1 MQEDYTGYLIKI
13 NKTIYYVKK
22 DDGTY
27 LYCDKVNYNA
37 GKNESNYET
46 TVKILKNSKY
56 KIYDDLSDVN
66 PAKKEDEK
74 KVPEPWDIIKTS
86 SNGYLK
92 LVSNKIGNKLYVVPI
107 KRNVNPKDKTVDF
120 KMVNDNRNLHLM
132 VDKIHSLDINSVG
145 KVLVDKPLSTYM
157 KNKFI
162 KELIKYND
170 LEKIDLSDLN
180 FELKKG
186 IVIVDNN
193 DNIGILG
200 ARQDD
205 GKFNSYGL
213 TQSKENKDAIL
224 IGGYKYQI
232 DYHKRKVIDD
242 SDVKFFVTE
251 GFEKLINPP
260 KKSKQKKYKIGRE
273 VNLVGTK
280 EKVIIIDKIQDKYLF
295 VKSSDEG
302 VFLGLDKK
310 DNLKIES
317 LNRVLSDEELIEI
330 LLKIEKVSNNIGEQN
345 ILYLPKQTKKKI
357 ESRLQKTLKG

>member
-1 MQEDYTGYLIKI
+1 
-13 NKTIYYVKK
+13 
-22 DDGTY
+22 
-27 LYCDKVNYNA
+27 
-37 GKNESNYET
+37 
-46 TVKILKNSKY
+46 
-56 KIYDDLSDVN
+56 
-66 PAKKEDEK
+66 
-74 KVPEPWDIIKTS
+74 
-86 SNGYLK
+86 
-92 LVSNKIGNKLYVVPI
+92 
-107 KRNVNPKDKTVDF
+107 
-120 KMVNDNRNLHLM
+120 MVNDNRNLHLM

-280 EKVIIIDKIQDKYLF
+280 EKVIIIDKGKILAVDTPENL
-295 VKSSDEG
+295 E
-302 VFLGLDKK
+302 KK
-310 DNLKIES
+310 
-317 LNRVLSDEELIEI
+317 V
-330 LLKIEKVSNNIGEQN
+330 NNQN
-345 ILYLPKQTKKKI
+345 ILTITIEDEKNKINDIIKEIKDVKEIKLVTENSDGTKQYTIFVEQNKDIRKEVSEKFAKNEITILELKKT
-357 ESRLQKTLKG
+357 EATLEEAFLQLIDNYSKKEEHNNYEKKGGKE